1 MIDGGL
7 VASWYQIPV
16 DVDGDLYGVVP
27 HLFFDVGERLALLNE
42 QTRERMPNV
51 LAFMP
56 MESSWRSYSHTS
68 IKQLP
73 HKHWDPH
80 PFPFR
85 LAFKEFSFA

>member
-1 MIDGGL
+1 MCDGCSGLWMVVAADERNSEIIETMDSGL
-7 VASWYQIPV
+7 VASWYQMPV

-56 MESSWRSYSHTS
+56 M
-68 IKQLP
+68 
-73 HKHWDPH
+73 
-80 PFPFR
+80 
-85 LAFKEFSFA
+85 